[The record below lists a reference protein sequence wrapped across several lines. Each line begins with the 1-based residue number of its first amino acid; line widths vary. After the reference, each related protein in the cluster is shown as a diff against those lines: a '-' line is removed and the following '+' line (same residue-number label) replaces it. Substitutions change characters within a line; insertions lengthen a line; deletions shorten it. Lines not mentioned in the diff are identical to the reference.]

1 MKWVGYVACME
12 EMKKSYKILIGK
24 SEGKKPLK
32 KTWAKMWDNIKM
44 DLEEMRLKDVD
55 WIYLARI
62 GASGWL
68 L

>member
-1 MKWVGYVACME
+1 
-12 EMKKSYKILIGK
+12 
-24 SEGKKPLK
+24 
-32 KTWAKMWDNIKM
+32 M

-68 L
+68 LWVR